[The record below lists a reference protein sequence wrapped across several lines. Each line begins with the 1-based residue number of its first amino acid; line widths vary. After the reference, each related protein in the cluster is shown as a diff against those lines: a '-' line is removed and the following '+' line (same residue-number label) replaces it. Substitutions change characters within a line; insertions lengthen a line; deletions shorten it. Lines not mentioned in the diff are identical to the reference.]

1 MRLCLIGGTP
11 SHPGG
16 LEAFC
21 DRARAA
27 LASATPPTDVD
38 LIATN
43 TAYRGARAL
52 LDLPVA
58 LVRLRRL
65 ARTHD
70 VAWVQVSNLP
80 DAFYVALARIAGM
93 RVLAT
98 PHFGANSAVQ
108 QKVLRRGLVRW
119 LVGRADGILLLFR
132 GQGEEITLPNLPT
145 TVLGTFLPQSALR
158 DGEADETV
166 QRRPRHLRL
175 LHAARFSAEKGTFHM
190 LALCARLRAAHIP
203 FEARL
208 VGRSDPATMDSIA
221 EAIRQAGLEDVVEQ
235 IDWLD
240 EAEMQQQLR
249 SADVLVHLSA
259 IDSFPLIV
267 LEALA
272 ADCLPVV
279 LPMAGARDMVEAMG
293 GLLADPA
300 DPAGSAFD
308 RLAELTPDQVRAK
321 GRAAG
326 AKTRRE
332 YGWPVM
338 VQRVL
343 TSCQQALDRV

>member
-21 DRARAA
+21 DRACAA
-27 LASATPPTDVD
+27 LASATPPIDVD

-43 TAYRGARAL
+43 TADRGARAL
-52 LDLPVA
+52 LGLPVA

-80 DAFYVALARIAGM
+80 EAFYVALARIAGM
-93 RVLAT
+93 RVLVT
-98 PHFGANSAVQ
+98 PHFGANSALQ
-108 QKVLRRGLVRW
+108 QKALRRGMVRC
-119 LVGRADGILLLFR
+119 LLGRANGILLLFR
-132 GQGEEITLPNLPT
+132 GQGDEITLPILPT
-145 TVLGTFLPQSALR
+145 TVVGTFLPRSALR
-158 DGEADETV
+158 DREADETV
-166 QRRPRHLRL
+166 RCRPRHLRL

-190 LALCARLRAAHIP
+190 LALCTRLRAAHIP

-240 EAEMQQQLR
+240 EAAMQQQLR

-300 DPAGSAFD
+300 DPARSAFD
-308 RLAELTPDQVRAK
+308 RLAGMTPDQVRAL

-326 AKTRRE
+326 AKTRLE
-332 YGWPVM
+332 YGWPIM

-343 TSCQQALDRV
+343 TSCREALDHF